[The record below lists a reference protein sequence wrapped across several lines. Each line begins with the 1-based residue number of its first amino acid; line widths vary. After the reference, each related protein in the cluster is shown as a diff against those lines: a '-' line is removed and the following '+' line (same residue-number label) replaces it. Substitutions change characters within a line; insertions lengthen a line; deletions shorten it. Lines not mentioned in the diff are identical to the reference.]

1 MSAAATPASQQY
13 QALYRDT
20 VQEAAAGG
28 HMLMGK
34 LVAAARVALQ
44 AREAACRDLRER
56 EVLAQSGK
64 QLRNWEAKL
73 CERYPHALLEA
84 FTQPEAAKKTGN
96 LASANV
102 GFDELEL
109 MDEVQVLTS
118 VTLARTQ
125 QVAMLAAEASLA
137 ELNTLICSTLGLAA
151 VNAERNPLRPQ
162 IYVNALKAVV
172 EQTEL
177 PPAMQLEWLG
187 AMGTTLGQELRAMY
201 VQLCATLHGQGVVAA
216 GYVVVQTPSASG
228 RGVGR
233 GIAQEAYAE
242 PNSQTPADR
251 PANPGSTAGTA
262 AGGVA
267 QTAKPG
273 QTSGAAPA
281 KDATL
286 LTLDKLR
293 RLLAG
298 ELNAQEQLSPMEQF
312 AQRFSREFEDGTAAA
327 ATPAADF
334 DATVPA
340 ALEALKEMQQV
351 DEVVQRLQQR
361 RGGTPAPADAGDSS
375 VEAVRAHL
383 RSHSR
388 GIGQSLSLEVITL
401 MVDNI
406 ARDGRLLAPIQQ
418 LIRRLEPPLL
428 RLALVDPRLFTNKQH
443 PARVLVQEVAD
454 HSLAYASAQAPG
466 FAEFAAAIEQ
476 AFALLEHA
484 PIDNAEPFERVL
496 QVLRDE
502 WHQAARAHERG
513 RDRAVKALQ
522 NAEERNVLA
531 EKIARDI
538 AAHRDAAR
546 VPSLILDF
554 LCGPW
559 AQVVAQARIAGPA
572 TPGSAADKYQSLVSA
587 LLWSTHP
594 DISRKD
600 TPKLTRLV
608 PPLLSTLRE
617 GLETIHYPST
627 KTSAFF
633 EALMGLH
640 QRAFR
645 AEHKPQVP
653 DVALPQEEAPSSSMR
668 ANLVAEGDPWLAPEE
683 ARASNFMD
691 IPDAPIET
699 ATENQ
704 TAAGAGEP
712 GSDSAVTVMAD
723 SLDAGRVGG
732 ELTLG
737 CWVEL
742 LVNARWVRTQLTWAS
757 SHESLFLFTSAA
769 GEAQSMTRRSRD
781 KLIAAGHLRVI
792 SGPPVVDG
800 ALNVVAQ
807 MAMRN
812 SVNSMF

>member
-1 MSAAATPASQQY
+1 MPPAAAPTASPQY
-13 QALYRDT
+13 QALYRAT

-34 LVAAARVALQ
+34 LVAAARQGLQ
-44 AREAACRDLRER
+44 EREAACRDLRER
-56 EVLAQSGK
+56 DALAQSGK
-64 QLRNWEAKL
+64 QLRAWEAKL

-84 FTQPEAAKKTGN
+84 FTKPETARKAGSP
-96 LASANV
+96 LALTDV

-137 ELNTLICSTLGLAA
+137 ELNTLICSTLGLGV

-162 IYVNALKAVV
+162 IYINALKAVV
-172 EQTEL
+172 EQTGL
-177 PPAMQLEWLG
+177 PPAMQLDWLS
-187 AMGTTLGQELRAMY
+187 AMSTTLGRELRAMY
-201 VQLCATLHGQGVVAA
+201 TQLCTSLQSQGVVAA
-216 GYVVVQTPSASG
+216 GYMVVQTPSAG
-228 RGVGR
+228 GGGQGVGR
-233 GIAQEAYAE
+233 GVAQDAYLS
-242 PNSQTPADR
+242 PGLQTPVGA
-251 PANPGSTAGTA
+251 PNL
-262 AGGVA
+262 AGGA
-267 QTAKPG
+267 PAAIP
-273 QTSGAAPA
+273 AAPR
-281 KDATL
+281 DATL

-293 RLLAG
+293 RLLSG
-298 ELNAQEQLSPMEQF
+298 ELDAPQVQLSPMEQF
-312 AQRFSREFEDGTAAA
+312 AQRFSREFEADGALSPA
-327 ATPAADF
+327 PAAEF

-340 ALEALKEMQQV
+340 ALEALKEMKQV

-361 RGGTPAPADAGDSS
+361 RVGAPTPVPAGDTS

-388 GIGQSLSLEVITL
+388 GVGQSLSLEVITL

-406 ARDGRLLAPIQQ
+406 ARDGRLLAPVQQ
-418 LIRRLEPPLL
+418 LIRQLEPPLL

-454 HSLAYASAQAPG
+454 HSQAYASPQAKG
-466 FAEFAAAIEQ
+466 FSEFVSGIQQ
-476 AFALLEHA
+476 AFAMLNQS
-484 PIDNAEPFERVL
+484 PIENAEPFE
-496 QVLRDE
+496 QVLHVLREEWSHAQQRNERRRD
-502 WHQAARAHERG
+502 AA
-513 RDRAVKALQ
+513 VQALQ
-522 NAEERNVLA
+522 SAEERNVLA

-538 AAHRDAAR
+538 AAHPDAQR
-546 VPSLILDF
+546 VPAVVMDF

-559 AQVVAQARIAGPA
+559 AQVVAQARLAGPA
-572 TPGSAADKYQSLVSA
+572 TAGSAAEKYQSLVSA

-594 DISRKD
+594 DLSRKD

-608 PPLLSTLRE
+608 PPLLGTLRE

-645 AEHKPQVP
+645 AEHKPTVSEAELPSVP
-653 DVALPQEEAPSSSMR
+653 
-668 ANLVAEGDPWLAPEE
+668 ANPTPRVPLVDEDNPWVAPEE

-691 IPDAPIET
+691 LPDAPAMQS
-699 ATENQ
+699 ATPSDGGQGGDLATGPAEQ
-704 TAAGAGEP
+704 
-712 GSDSAVTVMAD
+712 GSSAPAL
-723 SLDAGRVGG
+723 S
-732 ELTLG
+732 LG

-742 LVNARWVRTQLTWAS
+742 LVDTQWVRTQLTWIS
-757 SHESLFLFTSAA
+757 SHETLFLFTNAA

-781 KLIAAGHLRVI
+781 RLLASGHLRVI
-792 SGPPVVDG
+792 SGAPVVDG
-800 ALNVVAQ
+800 ALNAVAQ

>member
-1 MSAAATPASQQY
+1 MAAVSANASQQN
-13 QALYRDT
+13 QALYRAT

-28 HMLMGK
+28 NMLMGK
-34 LVAAARVALQ
+34 LVAAARQTLQ
-44 AREAACRDLRER
+44 VREAACRDLRER
-56 EVLAQSGK
+56 DVLAQSAK
-64 QLRNWEAKL
+64 QLRNWEVKL
-73 CERYPHALLEA
+73 CERYPHALLDA
-84 FTQPEAAKKTGN
+84 FTKPEAAKKAGT
-96 LASANV
+96 LSASADV

-137 ELNTLICSTLGLAA
+137 ELNTLICSTLGLGA

-162 IYVNALKAVV
+162 IYVNALKTVV
-172 EQTEL
+172 EQTGL
-177 PPAMQLEWLG
+177 PPAMQLDWLS
-187 AMGTTLGQELRAMY
+187 AMSTTLGQELRALY
-201 VQLCATLHGQGVVAA
+201 EHLCASLHSQGVVAA
-216 GYVVVQTPSASG
+216 GYMVVQSPNAGLGVRGIG
-228 RGVGR
+228 RGV
-233 GIAQEAYAE
+233 AQDAYLA
-242 PNSQTPADR
+242 PNLQAPAVGVQATHGFAPVV
-251 PANPGSTAGTA
+251 PAN
-262 AGGVA
+262 GGVTH
-267 QTAKPG
+267 QVTAPG
-273 QTSGAAPA
+273 QTGGPVPA

-293 RLLAG
+293 RLLSG
-298 ELNAQEQLSPMEQF
+298 ELDAPQLSPMEQF
-312 AQRFSREFEDGTAAA
+312 AQRFAREFEQDAPLAAA
-327 ATPAADF
+327 GPSSEF

-361 RGGTPAPADAGDSS
+361 RGGVPVSAEPGDSS

-388 GIGQSLSLEVITL
+388 GVGQSLSLEVITL

-418 LIRRLEPPLL
+418 LIRSLEPPLL

-443 PARVLVQEVAD
+443 SARVLVQEMAD
-454 HSLAYASAQAPG
+454 HSLAYASPQAKG
-466 FAEFAAAIEQ
+466 FAEFVSGIEQ
-476 AFALLEHA
+476 AFAMLNQA
-484 PIDNAEPFERVL
+484 PIENSEPFERVL
-496 QVLRDE
+496 DVLREE
-502 WHQAARAHERG
+502 WRQAAQAGARNREA
-513 RDRAVKALQ
+513 AVVALEH
-522 NAEERNVLA
+522 AEQRNLLA
-531 EKIARDI
+531 DKIAKEI
-538 AAHRDAAR
+538 AAHRDAAK
-546 VPSLILDF
+546 VPVVVVDF

-559 AQVVAQARIAGPA
+559 SQVVAQARIAGPTA
-572 TPGSAADKYQSLVSA
+572 APGVADKYQALVAA

-594 DISRKD
+594 DINRKD

-617 GLETIHYPST
+617 GLETIRYPST

-645 AEHKPQVP
+645 AEQKLHAAE
-653 DVALPQEEAPSSSMR
+653 VAPPLEETLTPR
-668 ANLVAEGDPWLAPEE
+668 TNTVEEDNPWVAPEE
-683 ARASNFMD
+683 ARASNFMEMPEAQSHGGD
-691 IPDAPIET
+691 TVPATRDTPATDAADT
-699 ATENQ
+699 SVAL
-704 TAAGAGEP
+704 
-712 GSDSAVTVMAD
+712 TV
-723 SLDAGRVGG
+723 
-732 ELTLG
+732 G

-742 LVNARWVRTQLTWAS
+742 LVDTQWVRTQLTWAS
-757 SHESLFLFTSAA
+757 SHETLFLFTSAA

-781 KLIAAGHLRVI
+781 KLLALGQLRVI
-792 SGPPVVDG
+792 SGAPVVDG
-800 ALNVVAQ
+800 ALNAVAQ

>member
-1 MSAAATPASQQY
+1 MPTAASSASPKY
-13 QALYRDT
+13 QALYRAT

-34 LVAAARVALQ
+34 LVAAARQILQ
-44 AREAACRDLRER
+44 AREAGSRDLRER
-56 EVLAQSGK
+56 DALAQSGK
-64 QLRNWEAKL
+64 QLRAWEAKL

-84 FTQPEAAKKTGN
+84 FTKPEVMRKAGSP
-96 LASANV
+96 LAITDV

-137 ELNTLICSTLGLAA
+137 ELNTLICSTLGLGV
-151 VNAERNPLRPQ
+151 VNADRNPLRPQ
-162 IYVNALKAVV
+162 VYISALKAVV
-172 EQTEL
+172 EQTGL
-177 PPAMQLEWLG
+177 PPAMQLDWLS
-187 AMGTTLGQELRAMY
+187 AMSTTLGRELRTMY
-201 VQLCATLHGQGVVAA
+201 TQLCTSLQNQGVVAA
-216 GYVVVQTPSASG
+216 GYMVVQTPSAAAAG
-228 RGVGR
+228 GHGVGR
-233 GIAQEAYAE
+233 GVAQDAYLA
-242 PNSQTPADR
+242 PSLQTP
-251 PANPGSTAGTA
+251 S
-262 AGGVA
+262 GVSV
-267 QTAKPG
+267 PMG
-273 QTSGAAPA
+273 NAAPA
-281 KDATL
+281 APPPALPPEPPKDATL
-286 LTLDKLR
+286 LTLEKLR
-293 RLLAG
+293 RLLSG
-298 ELNAQEQLSPMEQF
+298 ELEAPQVPLSPMEQF
-312 AQRFSREFEDGTAAA
+312 AQRFSREFESDVALTP
-327 ATPAADF
+327 TPAAEF

-340 ALEALKEMQQV
+340 AFEALKEMQQV

-361 RGGTPAPADAGDSS
+361 RGTAAGPAQAGDTS
-375 VEAVRAHL
+375 VEALRAQL

-388 GIGQSLSLEVITL
+388 SVGQSLSLEVITL

-406 ARDGRLLAPIQQ
+406 ARDGRLLAPVQQ

-454 HSLAYASAQAPG
+454 YSQAFASPQAKG
-466 FAEFAAAIEQ
+466 FAEFVSGVEQ
-476 AFALLEHA
+476 AFAMLNQA
-484 PIDNAEPFERVL
+484 PIESAEPFE
-496 QVLRDE
+496 QVLTVLREE
-502 WHQAARAHERG
+502 WNEAKQRNERSHDQA
-513 RDRAVKALQ
+513 VQALQ

-538 AAHRDAAR
+538 AALQDAQQ
-546 VPSLILDF
+546 VPAVVLEF

-559 AQVVAQARIAGPA
+559 AQVVAQARLAGPVSA
-572 TPGSAADKYQSLVSA
+572 GSAAERYQSLVSA

-594 DISRKD
+594 DLGRKD

-627 KTSAFF
+627 RTSAFF

-645 AEHKPQVP
+645 AEPKPVAQPAAVEPQVGAGSAARIQVL
-653 DVALPQEEAPSSSMR
+653 D
-668 ANLVAEGDPWLAPEE
+668 EGNPWVAPEE

-691 IPDAPIET
+691 LPDAPAERQSSS
-699 ATENQ
+699 ATPAEMAS
-704 TAAGAGEP
+704 TRDKDGVGAGM
-712 GSDSAVTVMAD
+712 TI
-723 SLDAGRVGG
+723 
-732 ELTLG
+732 G

-742 LVNARWVRTQLTWAS
+742 LVNGQWVRTQLTWIS
-757 SHESLFLFTSAA
+757 SQASLFLFTSAL

-781 KLIAAGHLRVI
+781 KLVAAGHLRVI
-792 SGPPVVDG
+792 SGTQVVDG
-800 ALNVVAQ
+800 ALNAVAQ

-812 SVNSMF
+812 SVNSTF

>member
-1 MSAAATPASQQY
+1 MSAASTPASPQY
-13 QALYRDT
+13 QALYRAT
-20 VQEAAAGG
+20 LQEAAAGG
-28 HMLMGK
+28 NMLMGK
-34 LVAAARVALQ
+34 LVAAARQALQ
-44 AREAACRDLRER
+44 VREAACRDLRER
-56 EVLAQSGK
+56 DALAQSAK

-84 FTQPEAAKKTGN
+84 FTKPEAAKKAGT
-96 LASANV
+96 LASADV

-125 QVAMLAAEASLA
+125 QVAMLATEGSLA
-137 ELNTLICSTLGLAA
+137 ELNTLICSTLGLGA

-162 IYVNALKAVV
+162 IYVNALKTVV
-172 EQTEL
+172 EQTGL
-177 PPAMQLEWLG
+177 PPTMQLDWLS
-187 AMGTTLGQELRAMY
+187 AMSTTLGQELRAMY
-201 VQLCATLHGQGVVAA
+201 VQLCHTLHGQGVVAA
-216 GYVVVQTPSASG
+216 GYMVVQTPGAG
-228 RGVGR
+228 AGARGVGR
-233 GIAQEAYAE
+233 GVAQEAFLE
-242 PNSQTPADR
+242 PGLQTPATE
-251 PANPGSTAGTA
+251 PTSPGYAPVGTA
-262 AGGVA
+262 AERVAA
-267 QTAKPG
+267 QTTRSG
-273 QTSGAAPA
+273 QTSGPVRVM
-281 KDATL
+281 DATL

-293 RLLAG
+293 RLLSG
-298 ELNAQEQLSPMEQF
+298 ELDAQQQLSPMEQF
-312 AQRFSREFEDGTAAA
+312 AQRFSREFEAGNFEAAA
-327 ATPAADF
+327 PAATEF

-361 RGGTPAPADAGDSS
+361 RGGVPTLAEAGDSS

-388 GIGQSLSLEVITL
+388 GVGQSLSLEVITL

-443 PARVLVQEVAD
+443 PARALVQEMAD
-454 HSLAYASAQAPG
+454 QSLAYASPQAKG
-466 FAEFAAAIEQ
+466 FAEFVSAIDQ
-476 AFALLEHA
+476 AFAMLNQASIE
-484 PIDNAEPFERVL
+484 NSEPFERVL
-496 QVLRDE
+496 DVLREE
-502 WHQAARAHERG
+502 WRQAAQAGARNHEA
-513 RDRAVKALQ
+513 AVVALEH
-522 NAEERNVLA
+522 AEQRNLLA
-531 EKIARDI
+531 EKIAKEI
-538 AAHRDAAR
+538 AAGRDAAK
-546 VPSLILDF
+546 VPAVVVDF

-559 AQVVAQARIAGPA
+559 SQVVAQARITGTTAA
-572 TPGSAADKYQSLVSA
+572 PGAADKYQALITA

-594 DISRKD
+594 DINRKD

-617 GLETIHYPST
+617 GLETIRYPST

-645 AEHKPQVP
+645 AEHKPQSAVAVP
-653 DVALPQEEAPSSSMR
+653 QVEEPATPRSH
-668 ANLVAEGDPWLAPEE
+668 AVEEGNPWVAPEE
-683 ARASNFMD
+683 AHASNFMEMPEAQAPACVAVPEAMD
-691 IPDAPIET
+691 KPASDVADA
-699 ATENQ
+699 N
-704 TAAGAGEP
+704 
-712 GSDSAVTVMAD
+712 VVLTV
-723 SLDAGRVGG
+723 
-732 ELTLG
+732 G

-742 LVNARWVRTQLTWAS
+742 LVGTQWVRTQLTWVS
-757 SHESLFLFTSAA
+757 SHATLFLFTSAA

-781 KLIAAGHLRVI
+781 KLLAMGNLRVI
-792 SGPPVVDG
+792 SGAPVVDG
-800 ALNVVAQ
+800 ALNAVAQ